1 MRMYDLILKKKQGG
15 ELSTDEIRYMI
26 EGFTEGSIPDYQMSA
41 MTMAICFRGMTPRE
55 TVDLTL
61 AMRDSGDVLD
71 LSGIKGVKVDKHST
85 GGVGD
90 KTSLALTPIIA
101 ALGVPV
107 AKMSGRG
114 LGHTGG
120 TIDKLECFDGFTTA
134 LSEEQFAGNVNT
146 IGIAIAGQTANL
158 APADKKLYAL
168 RDVTA
173 TVDQMSLIASSIMSK
188 KLASGSDAIVL
199 DVKTGNGAFMKKLED
214 SRALAKEM
222 VSIGTMAGKK
232 TVAVITDMDQP
243 LGRAVGNSLEV
254 REAIDTLRGEGPAD
268 FKEVV
273 FALGSQMLMLAGRAA
288 DEKEARA
295 LMEGV
300 IEDGSALDKFAQFV
314 RAQGGDAAPVYDTSL
329 LPVAGK
335 TLEVTAKESG
345 YVHRILA
352 EDIGIACMT
361 LGGGRETKESA
372 IDLSVGIILEKKNG
386 DAVEMMIKVKEP
398 LPEEYPLF
406 HEGLILYTYLHLAA
420 DKPQTDA
427 LLGAKVKGVAY
438 ETLIER
444 NGSIP
449 LLAPMSQIAGRLS
462 IQEGAKYL
470 EKRFGG
476 EGVLLAGVP
485 GTPKANIVI
494 LGGGSVGTNA
504 CKIAVGMGANVTI
517 MDINLQRLAYL
528 DDIFGARI
536 QTLVSNDANIEKAV
550 KEADLVIGCV
560 LIPGK
565 SAPKIFKKKY
575 LKEMKPGAVFVDV
588 AVDQG
593 GCGETTKVTY
603 HDDPIFIEDGVVHY
617 CVGNMPGAVPRTSTI
632 ALTNA
637 TLSYGL
643 QIAGKGLEQACKDN
657 EVIYSAINTYD
668 GKLTCKNVADSFEC
682 YEYTDIKS
690 VC

>member
-295 LMEGV
+295 LMESV

-386 DAVEMMIKVKEP
+386 DAVSDGEVLATIYGNDDAKMQAAYEKIAHAYEIAKEP
-398 LPEEYPLF
+398 AAFVPVVREYIFPE
-406 HEGLILYTYLHLAA
+406 
-420 DKPQTDA
+420 
-427 LLGAKVKGVAY
+427 
-438 ETLIER
+438 
-444 NGSIP
+444 
-449 LLAPMSQIAGRLS
+449 
-462 IQEGAKYL
+462 
-470 EKRFGG
+470 
-476 EGVLLAGVP
+476 
-485 GTPKANIVI
+485 
-494 LGGGSVGTNA
+494 
-504 CKIAVGMGANVTI
+504 
-517 MDINLQRLAYL
+517 
-528 DDIFGARI
+528 
-536 QTLVSNDANIEKAV
+536 
-550 KEADLVIGCV
+550 
-560 LIPGK
+560 
-565 SAPKIFKKKY
+565 
-575 LKEMKPGAVFVDV
+575 
-588 AVDQG
+588 
-593 GCGETTKVTY
+593 
-603 HDDPIFIEDGVVHY
+603 
-617 CVGNMPGAVPRTSTI
+617 
-632 ALTNA
+632 
-637 TLSYGL
+637 
-643 QIAGKGLEQACKDN
+643 
-657 EVIYSAINTYD
+657 
-668 GKLTCKNVADSFEC
+668 
-682 YEYTDIKS
+682 
-690 VC
+690 

>member
-386 DAVEMMIKVKEP
+386 DAVSDGEVLATIYGNDDAKMQAAYEKIAHAYEIAKEP
-398 LPEEYPLF
+398 AAFVPVVRKYIFPE
-406 HEGLILYTYLHLAA
+406 
-420 DKPQTDA
+420 
-427 LLGAKVKGVAY
+427 
-438 ETLIER
+438 
-444 NGSIP
+444 
-449 LLAPMSQIAGRLS
+449 
-462 IQEGAKYL
+462 
-470 EKRFGG
+470 
-476 EGVLLAGVP
+476 
-485 GTPKANIVI
+485 
-494 LGGGSVGTNA
+494 
-504 CKIAVGMGANVTI
+504 
-517 MDINLQRLAYL
+517 
-528 DDIFGARI
+528 
-536 QTLVSNDANIEKAV
+536 
-550 KEADLVIGCV
+550 
-560 LIPGK
+560 
-565 SAPKIFKKKY
+565 
-575 LKEMKPGAVFVDV
+575 
-588 AVDQG
+588 
-593 GCGETTKVTY
+593 
-603 HDDPIFIEDGVVHY
+603 
-617 CVGNMPGAVPRTSTI
+617 
-632 ALTNA
+632 
-637 TLSYGL
+637 
-643 QIAGKGLEQACKDN
+643 
-657 EVIYSAINTYD
+657 
-668 GKLTCKNVADSFEC
+668 
-682 YEYTDIKS
+682 
-690 VC
+690 

>member
-222 VSIGTMAGKK
+222 VSIGTMAARRRWLSSRIWISRWDARSAIHLRSGKRLIPCAERDRLISK
-232 TVAVITDMDQP
+232 KWC
-243 LGRAVGNSLEV
+243 LHW
-254 REAIDTLRGEGPAD
+254 
-268 FKEVV
+268 
-273 FALGSQMLMLAGRAA
+273 AA
-288 DEKEARA
+288 RC
-295 LMEGV
+295 LC
-300 IEDGSALDKFAQFV
+300 S
-314 RAQGGDAAPVYDTSL
+314 QGG
-329 LPVAGK
+329 
-335 TLEVTAKESG
+335 
-345 YVHRILA
+345 R
-352 EDIGIACMT
+352 
-361 LGGGRETKESA
+361 RTKR
-372 IDLSVGIILEKKNG
+372 
-386 DAVEMMIKVKEP
+386 
-398 LPEEYPLF
+398 
-406 HEGLILYTYLHLAA
+406 
-420 DKPQTDA
+420 KPA
-427 LLGAKVKGVAY
+427 
-438 ETLIER
+438 
-444 NGSIP
+444 
-449 LLAPMSQIAGRLS
+449 
-462 IQEGAKYL
+462 
-470 EKRFGG
+470 
-476 EGVLLAGVP
+476 
-485 GTPKANIVI
+485 
-494 LGGGSVGTNA
+494 
-504 CKIAVGMGANVTI
+504 
-517 MDINLQRLAYL
+517 
-528 DDIFGARI
+528 
-536 QTLVSNDANIEKAV
+536 
-550 KEADLVIGCV
+550 
-560 LIPGK
+560 
-565 SAPKIFKKKY
+565 
-575 LKEMKPGAVFVDV
+575 
-588 AVDQG
+588 
-593 GCGETTKVTY
+593 
-603 HDDPIFIEDGVVHY
+603 H
-617 CVGNMPGAVPRTSTI
+617 
-632 ALTNA
+632 
-637 TLSYGL
+637 
-643 QIAGKGLEQACKDN
+643 
-657 EVIYSAINTYD
+657 
-668 GKLTCKNVADSFEC
+668 
-682 YEYTDIKS
+682 
-690 VC
+690 

>member
-335 TLEVTAKESG
+335 TLEVTAKEGG

-386 DAVEMMIKVKEP
+386 DAVSDGEVLATIYGNDDAKMQAAYEKIAHAYEIAKEP
-398 LPEEYPLF
+398 AAFVPVVREYIFPE
-406 HEGLILYTYLHLAA
+406 
-420 DKPQTDA
+420 
-427 LLGAKVKGVAY
+427 
-438 ETLIER
+438 
-444 NGSIP
+444 
-449 LLAPMSQIAGRLS
+449 
-462 IQEGAKYL
+462 
-470 EKRFGG
+470 
-476 EGVLLAGVP
+476 
-485 GTPKANIVI
+485 
-494 LGGGSVGTNA
+494 
-504 CKIAVGMGANVTI
+504 
-517 MDINLQRLAYL
+517 
-528 DDIFGARI
+528 
-536 QTLVSNDANIEKAV
+536 
-550 KEADLVIGCV
+550 
-560 LIPGK
+560 
-565 SAPKIFKKKY
+565 
-575 LKEMKPGAVFVDV
+575 
-588 AVDQG
+588 
-593 GCGETTKVTY
+593 
-603 HDDPIFIEDGVVHY
+603 
-617 CVGNMPGAVPRTSTI
+617 
-632 ALTNA
+632 
-637 TLSYGL
+637 
-643 QIAGKGLEQACKDN
+643 
-657 EVIYSAINTYD
+657 
-668 GKLTCKNVADSFEC
+668 
-682 YEYTDIKS
+682 
-690 VC
+690 

>member
-386 DAVEMMIKVKEP
+386 DAVSDGEVLATIYGNDDAKMQAAYEKIAHAYEIAKEP
-398 LPEEYPLF
+398 AAFVPVVREY
-406 HEGLILYTYLHLAA
+406 
-420 DKPQTDA
+420 
-427 LLGAKVKGVAY
+427 
-438 ETLIER
+438 
-444 NGSIP
+444 
-449 LLAPMSQIAGRLS
+449 
-462 IQEGAKYL
+462 
-470 EKRFGG
+470 
-476 EGVLLAGVP
+476 
-485 GTPKANIVI
+485 
-494 LGGGSVGTNA
+494 
-504 CKIAVGMGANVTI
+504 
-517 MDINLQRLAYL
+517 
-528 DDIFGARI
+528 IF
-536 QTLVSNDANIEKAV
+536 
-550 KEADLVIGCV
+550 
-560 LIPGK
+560 P
-565 SAPKIFKKKY
+565 
-575 LKEMKPGAVFVDV
+575 
-588 AVDQG
+588 
-593 GCGETTKVTY
+593 
-603 HDDPIFIEDGVVHY
+603 
-617 CVGNMPGAVPRTSTI
+617 
-632 ALTNA
+632 
-637 TLSYGL
+637 
-643 QIAGKGLEQACKDN
+643 
-657 EVIYSAINTYD
+657 
-668 GKLTCKNVADSFEC
+668 
-682 YEYTDIKS
+682 
-690 VC
+690 

>member
-146 IGIAIAGQTANL
+146 IGIAIA
-158 APADKKLYAL
+158 PADKKLSAL

-386 DAVEMMIKVKEP
+386 DAVSDGEVLATIYGNDDAKMQAAYEKIAHAYEIAKEP
-398 LPEEYPLF
+398 AAFVPVVREYIFPE
-406 HEGLILYTYLHLAA
+406 
-420 DKPQTDA
+420 
-427 LLGAKVKGVAY
+427 
-438 ETLIER
+438 
-444 NGSIP
+444 
-449 LLAPMSQIAGRLS
+449 
-462 IQEGAKYL
+462 
-470 EKRFGG
+470 
-476 EGVLLAGVP
+476 
-485 GTPKANIVI
+485 
-494 LGGGSVGTNA
+494 
-504 CKIAVGMGANVTI
+504 
-517 MDINLQRLAYL
+517 
-528 DDIFGARI
+528 
-536 QTLVSNDANIEKAV
+536 
-550 KEADLVIGCV
+550 
-560 LIPGK
+560 
-565 SAPKIFKKKY
+565 
-575 LKEMKPGAVFVDV
+575 
-588 AVDQG
+588 
-593 GCGETTKVTY
+593 
-603 HDDPIFIEDGVVHY
+603 
-617 CVGNMPGAVPRTSTI
+617 
-632 ALTNA
+632 
-637 TLSYGL
+637 
-643 QIAGKGLEQACKDN
+643 
-657 EVIYSAINTYD
+657 
-668 GKLTCKNVADSFEC
+668 
-682 YEYTDIKS
+682 
-690 VC
+690 